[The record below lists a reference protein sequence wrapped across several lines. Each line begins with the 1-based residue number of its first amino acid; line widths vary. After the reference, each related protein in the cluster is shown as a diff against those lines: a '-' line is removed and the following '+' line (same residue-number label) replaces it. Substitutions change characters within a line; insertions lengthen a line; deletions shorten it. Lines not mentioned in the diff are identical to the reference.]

1 MKKSILA
8 MVLCFVFLFT
18 SVSFVFATSP
28 VEMNVKQASETYNEQ
43 TGGAETIISPSS
55 QNPKIGMT
63 KGDYVV
69 FSADISEAGDYS
81 LFFYAGTKTSDTK
94 IKVSYK
100 TANSEYVE
108 ALTGDVGVNGS
119 TISVAASSF
128 GVITLPSGSVSIKFE
143 SLSGNCNF
151 SRFVLERATAFEI
164 TSITANKEET
174 AISENA
180 VVPRSTSTLAV
191 NFSGSIDKTSV
202 TEDTVKLKKGEDEV
216 KINLTPS
223 VSKIDIV
230 IPETLLFDTEYTLII
245 DGVLNAAKVS
255 EISDYAVTF
264 KTSTDAQ
271 DSGSAEI
278 KDDSTEIAVRNIY
291 ISGKLVDSNGVGVKG
306 RNVSVYYTP
315 AGSAELSEP
324 VETLVTEEEGAFNF
338 SYILPKNSKGGDYV
352 FRVKGEYAES
362 KTYTFN
368 YDENAAQA
376 ALTQKFNVTQRN
388 SSLCKPENDAI
399 IKPDSENPYISFN
412 WGVGNYDYQ
421 TFDVNIAEAGYYAIS
436 MIANCGN
443 GNKVR
448 LSYALGASTDFD
460 SNIVTEITT
469 TTTNGVFAPIPMA
482 LIELP
487 EGLVKI
493 RFTMTYADIS
503 FSGFEIKYLSKLSAK
518 SVSANDVVINDGDTV
533 KRGTDVFS
541 VEFSEAV
548 DANLADAVISLKD
561 ENGKQ
566 INVKAEADQKTVK
579 VNLLESLDYGKKYK
593 LSVAGVKDSFG
604 AYTADDFEINVVTSD
619 KDTDSGSAEIVD
631 ASAVCNY
638 VDISVMA
645 KMISSSQN
653 PISGRYFE
661 IYLKNPDGVVSKEPV
676 IKGITG
682 ENGAISGNIRMSLSD
697 KLGIYTFIIKGD
709 YITTPKEIEVDY
721 NAKAFGV
728 EKLTVNKDNTEVE
741 NGTVVKRSTSLFTVE
756 FTGKVDVDTV
766 TKENVVLLKG
776 SKVVPVTITSDSLKA
791 QISPVNTLD
800 YESEYTLCIDGI
812 KDEPGIYKIT
822 NYSISFKTSDKAG
835 DNTVET
841 ISELSASVAGRAV
854 SVKGMVTDEN
864 GVGLAGRE
872 VLLFFT
878 PQGGAE
884 TENAVSEAFTKE
896 GGAFTVNY
904 SLPEGSE
911 EGEYGFKVTS
921 EYGAVETCSVTYDK
935 EAAIEALTQEINVR
949 DHNEALSVPQSEQI
963 FGSENSSYISFN
975 GFAKDIQVFDIVI
988 PEEGNYALNL
998 LAGTGAGATM
1008 NVYYTLDGS
1017 DEEVLIK
1024 ELSTVTTGGVTA
1036 FGSQPIGFAH
1046 LPAGNVRIKFAM
1058 TNSDIHF
1065 RGFEIKYLNKIDVNK
1080 VAADGTEFTDGETI
1094 KRGTDAIEII
1104 FTENVNINM
1113 EGADISIK
1121 DEQGEKIEFIKEASA
1136 KTITLKL
1143 SQSFDYEK
1151 TYTLSVSGVADMYD
1165 AYKISKYEMSFKTS
1179 DKASDKG
1186 SAQIAEISGNADYQG
1201 LTVTAKMLS
1210 SKGIAM
1216 SGRNFCVYVENPEG
1230 VKSETPVYSGTSG
1243 VDGKI
1248 EYKHIMTQNDMG
1260 GKYTFTIDGDYVAAP
1275 QKVELIYISKDIE
1288 ESISNQIKNATSAQ
1302 DIENLLK
1309 ENEVV
1314 LDIDLD
1320 SDLDGVSDV
1329 AKVFEHI
1336 KGEDAENLSEIKKL
1350 YRGAIALEKINQAI
1364 IPARIDA
1371 VLSDEQACSDL
1382 GLDKELMDL
1391 IIDTDDEPYRTN
1403 FISDVLALDIIENI
1417 DDVKDALEDVVNKNL
1432 AHCLG
1437 KTALTSAAE
1446 NTSASKG
1453 EGAAVALATTT
1464 AVNDAEKIIFKI
1476 EADSELLEKASAKA
1490 KAGTCKAWVK
1500 DDVLI
1505 VEIVP
1510 DKTAKDIKDFGT
1522 AYLSTEV
1529 SEGEYDVKISAEVYY
1544 KVKCETEQ
1552 GDIMVSVVGEM
1563 TEKTVKATI
1572 TQKSSSSSSTQRPSS
1587 TSPGSSRPSGGGGG
1601 SSSVTPPTASPTET
1615 PTEKPI
1621 EKFEFVDL
1629 GEASWAKESI
1639 EKLLEKGII
1648 SESDDKKFNPNV
1660 NVKREE
1666 FIKMIVMATGI
1677 LDNEAKC
1684 DFKDVNENNWY
1695 YPFVAS
1701 AYQKGITKGRDD
1713 NNFGAGDYI
1722 TREDMATLIC
1732 RAFEG
1737 IKAIEDS
1744 ELFADDESISAYAK
1758 EAVYTLKAL
1767 NVINGMGDNLY
1778 VPKGIVT
1785 RAQAAKVIAGLLK

>member
-8 MVLCFVFLFT
+8 MMLCFVFLFT
-18 SVSFVFATSP
+18 SVSFVFATAP
-28 VEMNVKQASETYNEQ
+28 IEMNVTKASETYNEQ

-55 QNPKIGMT
+55 QNPKVGMT
-63 KGDYVV
+63 TGDYVV
-69 FSADISEAGDYS
+69 FSTDISEAGDYT
-81 LFFYAGTKTSDTK
+81 LFFYAGSKTSGTK

-108 ALTGDVGVNGS
+108 ALTGDVVVNGS

-128 GVITLPSGSVSIKFE
+128 GTVTLPSGSVSIKFE
-143 SLSGNCNF
+143 ALSGNCNF

-164 TSITANKEET
+164 SSVTANKEET
-174 AISENA
+174 AISEN
-180 VVPRSTSTLAV
+180 VVIPRSTSTLAV

-202 TEDTVKLKKGEDEV
+202 TEDTVKLKNGEDEV
-216 KINLTPS
+216 KINLSPS
-223 VSKIDIV
+223 VSRIDIV

-245 DGVLNAAKVS
+245 DGVLNAAKAS
-255 EISDYAVTF
+255 EISDYTISF
-264 KTSTDAQ
+264 KTSTEAQ

-278 KDDSTEIAVRNIY
+278 KEDSAEIAVRNIY
-291 ISGKLVDSNGVGVKG
+291 ISGKLIDSNGVGVKG
-306 RNVSVYYTP
+306 RNVYVLRMP
-315 AGSAELSEP
+315 FGDEEFDEP
-324 VETLVTEEEGAFNF
+324 VGDLITGEGGEFNF
-338 SYILPKNSKGGDYV
+338 SYVLPKGSKGGEYS
-352 FRVKGEYAES
+352 FKVKGEYAETKS
-362 KTYTFN
+362 YSFI

-388 SSLCKPENDAI
+388 NSLCKPENDAI
-399 IKPDSENPYISFN
+399 INPSSDYPFVSFN

-421 TFDVNIAEAGYYAIS
+421 TFDVNVAEAGYYAIS

-448 LSYALGASTDFD
+448 LSYALGTSTDFD

-482 LIELP
+482 LVELP
-487 EGLVKI
+487 EGLVRI

-503 FSGFEIKYLSKLSAK
+503 FSGFELKYLSQLSAK
-518 SVSANDVVINDGDTV
+518 NVSVNDAVINDGDTV

-541 VEFSEAV
+541 VEFSENV
-548 DANLADAVISLKD
+548 DTNLKGAVISLKD

-579 VNLLESLDYGKKYK
+579 VNLLESLDYSKKYT
-593 LSVAGVKDSFG
+593 LSVSGVKDSFG
-604 AYTADDFEINVVTSD
+604 AYTADDFEINIVTSD

-638 VDISVMA
+638 IDISVMA

-653 PISGRYFE
+653 PISGRNFE
-661 IYLKNPDGVVSKEPV
+661 IYLKNPDGIVSDEPV

-682 ENGAISGNIRMSLSD
+682 ENGAVSGSVRMSLSD

-756 FTGKVDVDTV
+756 FTGKVDVNTV
-766 TKENVVLLKG
+766 TEENVVLLKG

-791 QISPVNTLD
+791 QISPVTTLD
-800 YESEYTLCIDGI
+800 YDSEYTLCIDGI

-835 DNTVET
+835 DSSEET
-841 ISELSASVAGRAV
+841 ISEISASVAGRAV
-854 SVKGMVTDEN
+854 SVKGKVTDEN

-872 VLLFFT
+872 VSLFFT
-878 PQGGAE
+878 PLGGEE
-884 TENAVSEAFTKE
+884 TENAVSKAFTKE

-904 SLPEGSE
+904 SLPEGAE

-921 EYGAVETCSVTYDK
+921 EYGATETCSVTYDK

-949 DHNEALSVPQSEQI
+949 DHNAALSVPQTEQI
-963 FGSENSSYISFN
+963 FGSGNSSYISFN

-1008 NVYYTLDGS
+1008 NVSYILDGS
-1017 DEEVLIK
+1017 EEEVLIK
-1024 ELSTVTTGGVTA
+1024 ELSTVTTGGVST
-1036 FGSQPIGFAH
+1036 FGSQPIGFVH

-1080 VAADGTEFTDGETI
+1080 VAADGTEFTDGETV
-1094 KRGTDAIEII
+1094 KRGTDAIEIT
-1104 FTENVNINM
+1104 FTENVNVNM
-1113 EGADISIK
+1113 EGVDISIK
-1121 DEQGEKIEFIKEASA
+1121 DEQGEKIEFIKEASG
-1136 KTITLKL
+1136 KTIILKL
-1143 SQSFDYEK
+1143 IQSLDYEK
-1151 TYTLSVSGVADMYD
+1151 TYTLSVSGVADMYG
-1165 AYKISKYEMSFKTS
+1165 AYKIGNYEMNFKAS

-1186 SAQIAEISGNADYQG
+1186 SAQIVETYGSADYDG
-1201 LTVTAKMLS
+1201 LTVTAKMIS
-1210 SKGIAM
+1210 SKGTSI
-1216 SGRNFCVYVENPEG
+1216 SGRNFWVYVENPEG
-1230 VKSETPVYSGTSG
+1230 VKSEAPVYSGTTDR
-1243 VDGKI
+1243 DGKI

-1260 GKYTFTIDGDYVAAP
+1260 GKYTFTIEGEYVSAP

-1288 ESISNQIKNATSAQ
+1288 DSISSQIKNAATAQ

-1320 SDLDGVSDV
+1320 SDLDGVSD
-1329 AKVFEHI
+1329 ATKVFEHI
-1336 KGEDAENLSEIKKL
+1336 KGEDAEKLDEIKKL

-1391 IIDTDDEPYRTN
+1391 ITDTDDEPYRTN
-1403 FISDVLALDIIENI
+1403 FISDVLALDVIENI
-1417 DDVKDALEDVVNKNL
+1417 EDVKGALEEVINKNL
-1432 AHCLG
+1432 AQCLG
-1437 KTALTSAAE
+1437 KTALVSAAE

-1476 EADSELLEKASAKA
+1476 EADSKLLEKASAKA
-1490 KAGTCKAWVK
+1490 KAGDCTVK
-1500 DDVLI
+1500 VTKDVLT

-1510 DKTAKDIKDFGT
+1510 DKTSKDIKDFGT

-1552 GDIMVSVVGEM
+1552 GETIVSVIGEM
-1563 TEKTVKATI
+1563 TEKAIKVSVTPKS
-1572 TQKSSSSSSTQRPSS
+1572 SSSSSSTQRPSS
-1587 TSPGSSRPSGGGGG
+1587 TSPGSSRPSGSAGG
-1601 SSSVTPPTASPTET
+1601 SSSVTPPTASPTEEST
-1615 PTEKPI
+1615 
-1621 EKFEFVDL
+1621 EKFEFTDL
-1629 GEASWAKESI
+1629 DEASWAKESI

-1648 SESDDKKFNPNV
+1648 SESEDKKFNPNV

-1666 FIKMIVMATGI
+1666 FIKMIVLATGI

-1684 DFKDVNENNWY
+1684 DFTDVNENKWY

-1701 AYQKGITKGRDD
+1701 AYQKGITNGRDD
-1713 NNFGAGDYI
+1713 NSFGAGEYI

-1737 IKAIEDS
+1737 LEVLEDS

-1778 VPKGIVT
+1778 APKGIVT